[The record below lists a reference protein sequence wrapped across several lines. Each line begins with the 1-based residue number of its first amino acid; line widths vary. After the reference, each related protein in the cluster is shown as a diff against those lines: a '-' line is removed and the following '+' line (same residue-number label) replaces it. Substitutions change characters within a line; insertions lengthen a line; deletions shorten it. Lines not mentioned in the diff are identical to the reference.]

1 MKNQIVLIN
10 TLTEFLTEVPAPGP
24 VRLNLTERRDARTYG
39 SGRHKHQIPTLHV
52 QLDLQAVNID
62 KEIVWLRE
70 SHELQLNPGGSGFWG
85 VRDES
90 VNRQMPRLKE
100 IVAGHLEERGYTVHG
115 GQYGMPATIKP
126 INGTFD
132 CVRWEADGERAV
144 KLVIVESELHPE
156 VSSEPVEEPVEG
168 PA

>member
-10 TLTEFLTEVPAPGP
+10 TLTEFLSEVAAPGP

-39 SGRHKHQIPTLHV
+39 SGRHKHQIPTLHI
-52 QLDLQAVNID
+52 QLDLQAVNGHG
-62 KEIVWLRE
+62 EIVWLRE

-90 VNRQMPRLKE
+90 IAEQMPRLKE
-100 IVAGHLEERGYTVHG
+100 IVRDHLASLRYQVHG
-115 GQYGMPATIKP
+115 GQYGMPQAIKP
-126 INGTFD
+126 INGAFD
-132 CVRWEADGERAV
+132 CVRWAADGERTV
-144 KLVIVESELHPE
+144 KLVIVESE
-156 VSSEPVEEPVEG
+156 